1 MNQKYEL
8 SGRAGN
14 IWLIGLPLGA
24 ILSIVL
30 SIIYAYIMVYNP
42 FIYFNLF
49 IFIGFLIGIFFIQ
62 SLIVNIAK
70 CRSTTATRI
79 YGALIGVFILYAN
92 WSTFLYVILQRYD
105 LGMTLLEILSDPLQV
120 VQLMSIIAE
129 DGYYSLFGANV
140 SGIVLWIIW
149 IIEAI
154 GIIVAGI
161 FGGQHVL
168 HEEVFCEN
176 CNRWAEDIN
185 LDLRLSLQNKE
196 AIDAAI
202 ERNIGALA
210 EAPTTISDYPHLKV
224 IIHHCS
230 QCENFSTI
238 NLDKMRREFKKDKYV
253 EKSEDYTDVFV
264 ISNEEHQA
272 FKKAKEQTIQQDD
285 LVDSQSED
293 DLGKGE
299 IEPSGR

>member
-14 IWLIGLPLGA
+14 IWPIGLPLGA
-24 ILSIVL
+24 VLSIIL

-62 SLIVNIAK
+62 SLVVNIAK
-70 CRSTTATRI
+70 CRSTSATRI
-79 YGALIGVFILYAN
+79 YGTLIGLFILYTN

-105 LGMTLLEILSDPLQV
+105 LGMPLMEILADPIQV

-129 DGYYSLFGANV
+129 DGYYSIFGIDV
-140 SGIVLWIIW
+140 SGIVLWIFW

-154 GIIVAGI
+154 GIVVAGI

-168 HEEVFCEN
+168 HEEVFCED

-185 LDLRLSLQNKE
+185 LDLRLSLENKE
-196 AIDAAI
+196 AVDAAI

-210 EAPTTISDYPHLKV
+210 EAPTTKFDYPHLKV
-224 IIHHCS
+224 IMHHCS
-230 QCENFSTI
+230 QCDNFSTI
-238 NLDKMRREFKKDKYV
+238 NLDKVRREFKKDKYV

-272 FKKAKEQTIQQDD
+272 FKKAKEQAVQQND
-285 LVDSQSED
+285 LNEPQSED
-293 DLGKGE
+293 DLGTGE
-299 IEPSGR
+299 VKPAGM